1 MWARCEI
8 SLLLCRK
15 GQEANMLFL
24 YDIQSPIN
32 IGMILRVGEQF
43 QIPVAIYDK
52 RNIMKDE
59 NKVKWISD
67 FSCGAINR
75 TQPEYTE
82 SFNAFQQKH
91 RGRIIAT
98 CFNKTTVPLQNF
110 KFKEDDI
117 ILFGNEY
124 DGLPKDL
131 IENADAGLYIPL
143 PPGFFPKPRSF
154 SPIDPSRD
162 AAVSQNGVPNL
173 NVSMSTA
180 IIRYVYRTQYPLV

>member
-1 MWARCEI
+1 
-8 SLLLCRK
+8 
-15 GQEANMLFL
+15 MLFL
-24 YDIQSPIN
+24 YDLQSPIN
-32 IGMILRVGEQF
+32 IGMILRIGEQF

-59 NKVKWISD
+59 NKVKQISD
-67 FSCGAINR
+67 FSCGSINR
-75 TQPEYTE
+75 TQPEYVE
-82 SFNAFQQKH
+82 SFNIFKEKH
-91 RGRIIAT
+91 CGRIIAT
-98 CFNKTTVPLQNF
+98 CLNKIAEPLQNF

-124 DGLPKDL
+124 DGLSKDL
-131 IENADAGLYIPL
+131 IENADACLYIPL

-154 SPIDPSRD
+154 SPIDPSRE

-180 IIRYVYRTQYPLV
+180 IISYVYRIQFPIV

>member
-1 MWARCEI
+1 
-8 SLLLCRK
+8 
-15 GQEANMLFL
+15 
-24 YDIQSPIN
+24 
-32 IGMILRVGEQF
+32 MILRVGEQF

-59 NKVKWISD
+59 NKVRWISD

-75 TQPEYTE
+75 APLEYTE
-82 SFNAFQQKH
+82 SFDIFKQKH

-98 CFNKTTVPLQNF
+98 CLNKTAVPLQDF
-110 KFKEDDI
+110 IFKEDDI

-124 DGLPKDL
+124 DGLPKNL
-131 IENADAGLYIPL
+131 IENADACLYIPL

-154 SPIDPSRD
+154 SPIDPLRE

-180 IIRYVYRTQYPLV
+180 IVSYVYRTQFPIV

>member
-1 MWARCEI
+1 
-8 SLLLCRK
+8 
-15 GQEANMLFL
+15 MLFL

-75 TQPEYTE
+75 NPPECAE
-82 SFNAFQQKH
+82 SFYAFKQKH

-98 CFNKTTVPLQNF
+98 CLNKTAVPLHNF
-110 KFKEDDI
+110 EFKEDDI

-124 DGLPKDL
+124 DGLPKNL
-131 IENADAGLYIPL
+131 IENADACLYIPL
-143 PPGFFPKPRSF
+143 PSGFFPKPHSF
-154 SPIDPSRD
+154 SPIDPSREVS
-162 AAVSQNGVPNL
+162 VSQNGVPNL

-180 IIRYVYRTQYPLV
+180 IISYAYRTQYPLL